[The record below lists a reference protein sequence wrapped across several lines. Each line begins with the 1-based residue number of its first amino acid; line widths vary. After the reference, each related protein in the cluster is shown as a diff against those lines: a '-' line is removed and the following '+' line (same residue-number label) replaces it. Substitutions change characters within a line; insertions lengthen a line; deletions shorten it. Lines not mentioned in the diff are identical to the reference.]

1 MSHVSSLRALRVF
14 GLVLIIV
21 DICLVIADLAIPL
34 ESRKGLGDTLEALS
48 LAIAIF
54 FLVDVLLRVY
64 VEG

>member
-1 MSHVSSLRALRVF
+1 MCILRVF

-21 DICLVIADLAIPL
+21 DICLVVADLAIPID
-34 ESRKGLGDTLEALS
+34 SRAGLGDWLEAIS

-64 VEG
+64 GEG